1 MAILRLFCR
10 DCGGQLERG
19 GISSQLSAVSFLV
32 MGRFPSGDDS
42 PVTDRFWDGE
52 CNGDVSTVTDVER
65 YRRLQNDDGS
75 TALAKLTL
83 D

>member
-1 MAILRLFCR
+1 
-10 DCGGQLERG
+10 
-19 GISSQLSAVSFLV
+19 